1 MTHKYSVRYWIG
13 ETWFNLRENLPFFA
27 LFLPPY
33 HYNIKENVSCL
44 SWNFA
49 NNVQYYSRPPT
60 FSKKHNAD
68 GGLWNFLQ
76 ALKLLCHI
84 QSRQVLNIYLGGK
97 YYG

>member
-1 MTHKYSVRYWIG
+1 MTHRYKIDIKWIIFDEVIPKWG
-13 ETWFNLRENLPFFA
+13 KTPQYQADKPHDVTLDKPCLLSDYLPILA
-27 LFLPPY
+27 
-33 HYNIKENVSCL
+33 
-44 SWNFA
+44 
-49 NNVQYYSRPPT
+49 RPPT
-60 FSKKHNAD
+60 LSKKHNAD